1 MNMSEQI
8 ASKSPGLPATKRRR
22 VVVFT
27 NDMNA
32 AGGIQRM
39 AANLVRDLRPW
50 YDTILLTV
58 EPLRRSAFYEAG
70 LDFRSLNYIRNPRS
84 RSELLRDLAVV
95 GWKLRRFV
103 LENQIDTVVAIWY
116 DWSSVVA
123 LSLPRSVK
131 KIGWEH
137 IEYGEARASWRWI
150 RSKSYRYLDAVVSL
164 TQEDCPAYKRISRQ
178 VHCIPNYVE
187 GVDLT
192 PSADRENILLTVG
205 HLISRKGIDRL
216 LWALKQPLQ
225 ENPSWKFVVIGGGE
239 KGHADWGYLDWV
251 STLMRLLQLQDR
263 VEFYPAT
270 DKIKDW
276 YRRASIYVMGSRSE
290 GLPMVLIEAKAHGLP
305 IVSFD
310 CPTGPK
316 EIIRPGV
323 DGFLVDDDSYA
334 FGESVNNLIRDA
346 ELRDRMG
353 KAGMEDVKQRFLMA
367 PVIQEWVNL
376 IESLYL
382 TEKRV

>member
-8 ASKSPGLPATKRRR
+8 ISKSPGLAATKRRR
-22 VVVFT
+22 AVVFI
-27 NDMNA
+27 NDMNS

-39 AANLVRDLRPW
+39 AVNLVRDLKPW
-50 YDTILLTV
+50 YDTILLSV
-58 EPLRRSAFYEAG
+58 EPLRRPAFYEAG
-70 LDFRSLNYIRNPRS
+70 LDFRSLNYIRNASS
-84 RSELLRDLAVV
+84 RSELLRDLVLA

-103 LENQIDTVVAIWY
+103 LENQIDTVIAVWY

-123 LSLPRSVK
+123 LALPRSVK

-150 RSKSYRYLDAVVSL
+150 RSKAYRYLDAVVSL
-164 TQEDCPAYKRISRQ
+164 TQEDCLAYKLISRR
-178 VHCIPNYVE
+178 VCCIPNYVE
-187 GVDLT
+187 AVDRS
-192 PSADRENILLTVG
+192 PPVARENILLTVG

-225 ENPSWKFVVIGGGE
+225 ENPSWKLVVVGGGE

-251 STLMRLLQLQDR
+251 STLMQLLQLQDR

-270 DKIKDW
+270 DKINEW

-316 EIIRPGV
+316 EIIHSGV
-323 DGFLVDDDSYA
+323 DGFLVDNDSYA
-334 FGESVNNLIRDA
+334 FGEGVSSLMRDA

-353 KAGMEDVKQRFLMA
+353 TAGVKDVERRFLMH

-376 IESLYL
+376 N
-382 TEKRV
+382 